1 MSNLFAYLSNECLL
15 DHWAKIFDWL
25 FDDDR
30 FSSEKGWSPSRIGA
44 FAKKAKRLPFLGEN
58 TYQYAA
64 QKNLK
69 IPQPNTARK
78 SIYFIHANGSGEAK
92 DIVRHIRNGVAHGN
106 AQIYKTDGVIYI
118 EIRDYSFS
126 QKQTAY
132 INMPLHHIE
141 DMYAVYRNIESAI
154 KRENNH
160 KRLTN
165 TAAKAIF

>member
-1 MSNLFAYLSNECLL
+1 MTKLFADLSNEGLL

-30 FSSEKGWSPSRIGA
+30 FSIEKGWSSGRVGA
-44 FAKKAKRLPFLGEN
+44 FAKNAKRLPFFGEN

-69 IPQPNTARK
+69 IPRPNTARK
-78 SIYFIHANGSGEAK
+78 SICFIHANGSGEAK

-106 AQIYKTDGVIYI
+106 AQIYKTEGVLYI

-132 INMPLHHIE
+132 INMPLHYIA
-141 DMYAVYRNIESAI
+141 DMYAICQNIESAI
-154 KRENNH
+154 KHENNRKRH
-160 KRLTN
+160 KNSPT
-165 TAAKAIF
+165 KAIF